1 MQPFEIFRT
10 GVHKPLKGDA
20 IAFSESDL
28 ASIAAAYDPAL
39 HEAPIVVGHPR
50 LDDPAYGWIAGL
62 RVEGDRLVAVPKD
75 VEPAFADIVQR
86 KRFKKVSASFFLPS
100 SPNNPTPGRTQLRHV
115 GFLGA
120 TAPAVKGLRPIEFGD
135 AADGD
140 ELVLEFAD
148 WQTADA
154 IGSIARLFRGLRD
167 YLVSKEGLDAA
178 NQTLSPYEIESLAQ
192 RAVEVALTPAD
203 PAALAPSSF
212 SDSDDEDTMKL
223 KTPDPAASAPD
234 ASAIAARE
242 AEIARREADLAA
254 REAAAAEAARRTR
267 AREDAATVEAAVAA
281 GRLPKG
287 LSAAATALFAELGE
301 DTLEFGD
308 GDDAVQTTPRAA
320 FGDFL
325 AKLPIPVVT
334 GEIAGRA
341 GSSIDFADPAS
352 AVPIAEAIAAAV
364 KAAQES
370 GETISAAEA
379 AARIQR
385 SQS

>member
-1 MQPFEIFRT
+1 MKPFEIFRA

-86 KRFKKVSASFFLPS
+86 KRFKKVSASFFLPNA
-100 SPNNPTPGRTQLRHV
+100 PNNPTPGRTQLRHV

-135 AADGD
+135 ASDDDA
-140 ELVLEFAD
+140 LVLEFAD

-167 YLVSKEGLDAA
+167 YLVSKEGLEAA

-192 RAVEVALTPAD
+192 RAVEVALTPTD
-203 PAALAPSSF
+203 PAPPSSF
-212 SDSDDEDTMKL
+212 SDSDEDTMKL
-223 KTPDPAASAPD
+223 KTPDPAPAASAPD

-254 REAAAAEAARRTR
+254 REAAAAAAARQTR

-287 LSAAATALFAELGE
+287 LASAATALFAELGE

-308 GDDAVQTTPRAA
+308 GDDAVQTTPRGA
-320 FGDFL
+320 FADFL

-334 GEIAGRA
+334 GEIAGRDA
-341 GSSIDFADPAS
+341 ASIDFADVAS
-352 AVPIAEAIAAAV
+352 VGPIAEAITAEVDAAA
-364 KAAQES
+364 KAGQ
-370 GETISAAEA
+370 TITVAEA
-379 AARIQR
+379 AARIQKR